1 MTNND
6 SCCTPRARWGWSPPA
21 SEADTRAKR
30 IVDRLLPAT
39 GLPLLAFYGAVIG
52 LLLLAPLLP
61 RRAEFGVDGIAFVA
75 GAAWCGLNFWR
86 SRHAHCLVT
95 VTGWSALA
103 LLTFA
108 EIVPNRSYMQG
119 DEQLVFLAVLAL
131 GLVFEAIWF
140 RARGTNA
147 LTLGVVRN
155 RAVATSAD

>member
-1 MTNND
+1 MSNNVMSSNE
-6 SCCTPRARWGWSPPA
+6 SCCSPRALFGWSPPA

-39 GLPLLAFYGAVIG
+39 GLPVVAFYGAVIAS
-52 LLLLAPLLP
+52 LLIAPLLP
-61 RRAEFGVDGIAFVA
+61 HRAEFAVDGIAFVA

-86 SRHAHCLVT
+86 SRHAHCLVNF
-95 VTGWSALA
+95 TGWSALA

-108 EIVPNRSYMQG
+108 EIVPDRSYIRG

-131 GLVFEAIWF
+131 SLVFEAMWV

-147 LTLGVVRN
+147 VTL
-155 RAVATSAD
+155 RARP

>member
-1 MTNND
+1 M
-6 SCCTPRARWGWSPPA
+6 
-21 SEADTRAKR
+21 
-30 IVDRLLPAT
+30 V
-39 GLPLLAFYGAVIG
+39 AFFGVVTA

-61 RRAEFGVDGIAFVA
+61 RREEFTLDGIAFVA

-108 EIVPNRSYMQG
+108 EIVPDRSYIRG

-131 GLVFEAIWF
+131 SLVFEAMWV

-147 LTLGVVRN
+147 VTL
-155 RAVATSAD
+155 RASRGI